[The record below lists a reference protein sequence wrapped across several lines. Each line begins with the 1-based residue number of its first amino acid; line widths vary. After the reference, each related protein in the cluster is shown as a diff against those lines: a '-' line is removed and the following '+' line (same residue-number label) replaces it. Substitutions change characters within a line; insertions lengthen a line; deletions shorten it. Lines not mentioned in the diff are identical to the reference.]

1 METIKSLKN
10 EIAVLKTENRLLRPA
25 ESAEYVCS
33 QELLMYQESQ
43 IRFRTVFEY
52 SRLGNK
58 IISSDLKII
67 QVNPALVT
75 LLGYTSK
82 DEIIGTQILD
92 YTPLDCQ
99 KDWKTLR
106 EHLWQGTTPSLSF
119 ETCLLKK
126 DGSVIW
132 CHITSILFPDHGETL
147 GYTIIEDITEQHD
160 LKQHEEILLSELK
173 ALNDEL
179 VASNDQKSKL
189 FSIIGHDLRNPISGS
204 LQLLDLTIE
213 DLEFTAADELHSN
226 LLQIK
231 EELSNAGELLEELL
245 AWAMTQFTTLIFKP
259 VNIKS
264 LSDQIQKCV
273 QRILPMAKKKGIEI
287 AYAVDNK
294 LNLIADKDMLDAIIR
309 NLLSN
314 AVKFTNKGGSININA
329 IAFEQGIKF
338 SVTDTGEGIPKD
350 KIKKLFDRNSNYTT
364 YGTASEKGTGI
375 GLKICY
381 EFVARHGGQIWVESE
396 KGLGSTFYFTIPKID
411 L

>member
-10 EIAVLKTENRLLRPA
+10 EIAALLAENRLLRSA
-25 ESAEYVCS
+25 ESAKDS
-33 QELLMYQESQ
+33 STQELLMYQESQ

-58 IISSDLKII
+58 IISSDLKIR

-82 DEIIGTQILD
+82 EEIIGTQILD

-99 KDWKTLR
+99 KDWKILR

-126 DGSVIW
+126 DGSLIW
-132 CHITSILFPDHGETL
+132 CQITSILFPDHGETL

-160 LKQHEEILLSELK
+160 LKQHEEVLLSELK

-204 LQLLDLTIE
+204 LQLSDLTIE

-226 LLQIK
+226 LVHIK
-231 EELSNAGELLEELL
+231 QELSNTGELLEELL

-259 VNIKS
+259 VDIKR

-273 QRILPMAKKKGIEI
+273 QRVLPMAKKKGIEI
-287 AYAVDNK
+287 AYSVDGK

-396 KGLGSTFYFTIPKID
+396 KGLGSTFYFTIPKIN